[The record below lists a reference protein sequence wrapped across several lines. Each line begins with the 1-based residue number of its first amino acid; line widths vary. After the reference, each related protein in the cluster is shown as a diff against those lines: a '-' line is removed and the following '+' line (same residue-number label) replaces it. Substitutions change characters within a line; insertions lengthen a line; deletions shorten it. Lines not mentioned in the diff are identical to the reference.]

1 MACGNLCYF
10 CPGLTTRS
18 RMPVKRYKKILAEI
32 FPRAQ
37 VWSLLHPFYFCQ
49 VWPCCRFHCCG
60 SIYWLSMF
68 FPCCRMK
75 NLMKEG
81 LASCASMLQK
91 TLFECL
97 RSIHCSCSCIFFFL
111 KRTGRILPCLHW
123 YRRSSKKQKETKLD
137 QVENKAT
144 KKTPQESSKQ
154 LGFSLL
160 RFTPECSHLLDSCE
174 QRLSRRRV
182 LGVKKIP
189 ALYSISHAIK
199 SVSEQTAPC
208 FLVFISGVF

>member
-32 FPRAQ
+32 FPRTQ

-49 VWPCCRFHCCG
+49 VWPCCCFLCCW

-68 FPCCRMK
+68 FFSFCRMK

-81 LASCASMLQK
+81 LASCASMLRK
-91 TLFECL
+91 TLFECQ
-97 RSIHCSCSCIFFFL
+97 RFVPCSCSCFFSSK
-111 KRTGRILPCLHW
+111 KRTGRILPCLYW

-144 KKTPQESSKQ
+144 KKNTPRELEAIRILSVAFYTRVQPPPW
-154 LGFSLL
+154 FL
-160 RFTPECSHLLDSCE
+160 R
-174 QRLSRRRV
+174 
-182 LGVKKIP
+182 
-189 ALYSISHAIK
+189 
-199 SVSEQTAPC
+199 TA
-208 FLVFISGVF
+208 S